1 MNVLTTTW
9 RQLVRRKLW
18 PVAVLLVAALAAVP
32 MVLAKEPEPV
42 SVPADPAP
50 ATAKK
55 ADDDIATPIVAMAE
69 AGDRDRRR
77 RVLGSRKDPF
87 EPAPLP
93 KAKKSNEDDGD
104 QTGGTSADPSTP
116 VDPGFGTPPSGGS
129 PVVPV
134 VPEPKPKTYP
144 PDSLVVRFGDATS
157 DSLERLTL
165 RKLEALPL
173 DAAEEPLL
181 VYLRLSKDKKTAVFL
196 VDAAAEATGDGSCK
210 PHPSTCEEIHLRKGE
225 TEFLDVVDPESGEII
240 AQYQLDLVAIKS
252 RKSATSAN
260 AAKSAKAAKAA
271 KPARNAEAGD
281 SAQVAAGI

>member
-42 SVPADPAP
+42 SMPADPAP

-55 ADDDIATPIVAMAE
+55 VGDDIATPIVAMAE

-77 RVLGSRKDPF
+77 RVLGGRKDPF

-93 KAKKSNEDDGD
+93 KAKKSQDDGGD
-104 QTGGTSADPSTP
+104 ADKSADGATGTAPGKP
-116 VDPGFGTPPSGGS
+116 VDPGFGTPPSGSS
-129 PVVPV
+129 PVVPI
-134 VPEPKPKTYP
+134 EPKPKTYP

-173 DAAEEPLL
+173 DAEKEPLL

-210 PHPSTCEEIHLRKGE
+210 PHPRTCEEIHLRKGE

-240 AQYQLDLVAIKS
+240 AQYQLDLVDIKS
-252 RKSATSAN
+252 RKSGASAT
-260 AAKSAKAAKAA
+260 SAKAARSA
-271 KPARNAEAGD
+271 KPARKAEAAD